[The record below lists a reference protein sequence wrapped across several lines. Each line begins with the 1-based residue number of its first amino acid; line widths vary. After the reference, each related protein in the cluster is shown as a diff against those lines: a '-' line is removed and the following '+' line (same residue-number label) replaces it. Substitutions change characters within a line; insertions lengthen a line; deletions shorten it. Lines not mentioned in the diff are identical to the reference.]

1 MGSLQPN
8 SVVRFGTY
16 EVSLQSGEV
25 RKAGL
30 RIRVQ
35 QQPMKLLAVLL
46 EHPGEV
52 VTREELRSRVWPNE
66 SFGDFDQAL
75 NIAIGKLRSAL
86 GDSAE
91 NPRFIETLPKRG
103 YRFIADVSVVDVDAL
118 PKRLESVAGDQP
130 ARDPRLTLQEAGLA
144 VAPDRRPWL
153 TRRVIVALALII
165 IVVVALPILSLWLFR
180 SRGRAPSGIRSLAVL
195 PLENLSGDAS
205 QNYFADGMT
214 DELITDMAQISALR
228 VISRTSVMVYKG
240 ARKPLPQIARELN
253 VDAVVEGTVLRSGD
267 QVRITAQ
274 LIEAATDK
282 HLWSRSYEGELR
294 DTLALQNRVAS
305 AIADQIRISLTPQE
319 QAALKNVKVV
329 NPEAYESYLKG
340 RYFWNK
346 RTADGLK
353 VALAYFKQAI
363 EEDPKYAQAYSGLAD
378 TYALLG
384 DWQYAVMTPKEA
396 FPPAKAAAIKALE
409 LDNTLGEAHNS
420 LAFVLDGFDWD
431 LDAGGREFQRA
442 IALSP
447 GYATAHHWYAWHL
460 SLLGRFDG
468 AIIEMR
474 KAENLDPL
482 SLIINAD
489 LAELLCLAHS
499 YDESIRQSQKTIEM
513 DPNFALAHNQLAQA
527 YLQKHMYDEAVAE
540 LQKALRL
547 SGDSPTSVANLARA
561 YIASGKRSE
570 AVKLLGDLKK
580 RSNSSYSY
588 AAEIAMI
595 YASLGDADQAMT
607 WLEKGFNERFNP
619 GVLLRPGFD
628 PLRSDPRFQNLLHR
642 IGLPGETIYPPL
654 VGGLSIEEGQPE
666 ARKRHGRCI
675 SHLFPLG
682 FDSAAIGWGRNK
694 LSLFEPSSGDLFS
707 V

>member
-1 MGSLQPN
+1 MESPPPN

-35 QQPMKLLAVLL
+35 HQPMKLLEVLL

-103 YRFIADVSVVDVDAL
+103 YRFIADVSVLDVDARPRL
-118 PKRLESVAGDQP
+118 PESVAGVLPGSQEKKTEP
-130 ARDPRLTLQEAGLA
+130 GHTLQGAGLA
-144 VAPDRRPWL
+144 IAPNRRLWL
-153 TRRVIVALALII
+153 TGWVIVALAFVLSSS
-165 IVVVALPILSLWLFR
+165 ILSVWLFR
-180 SRGRAPSGIRSLAVL
+180 SHSPAPAGIRSLAVL
-195 PLENLSGDAS
+195 PLENLSGEAS

-214 DELITDMAQISALR
+214 DELITDLAQISALR
-228 VISRTSVMVYKG
+228 VISRTSVMAYKG

-267 QVRITAQ
+267 RVRITAQ
-274 LIEAATDK
+274 LIEASTDK
-282 HLWSRSYEGELR
+282 HLWSQSYEGELR
-294 DTLALQNRVAS
+294 DTLALQSRVAR
-305 AIADQIRISLTPQE
+305 AIADQIRINLTPLE

-346 RTADGLK
+346 RTAEGLK
-353 VALAYFKQAI
+353 AALAYFKQAT
-363 EEDPKYAQAYSGLAD
+363 EEDPKYAKAYSGLAD

-396 FPPAKAAAIKALE
+396 FPKAKAAAIHALE

-431 LDAGGREFQRA
+431 LDAGGKEFQRA
-442 IALSP
+442 IELNP

-460 SLLGRFDG
+460 TLLGRFDE
-468 AIIEMR
+468 AITEMR

-489 LAELLCLAHS
+489 LAELLGLAHF
-499 YDESIRQSQKTIEM
+499 YDDSIRQSLKTIEM

-527 YLQKHMYDEAVAE
+527 YLQKHMYAEAVAE
-540 LQKALRL
+540 LKKAVQL
-547 SGDSPTSVANLARA
+547 SGDSPTCIANLARA
-561 YIASGKRSE
+561 YVASGKRSE
-570 AVKLLGDLKK
+570 AVKLLDVLKK
-580 RSNSSYSY
+580 RSSTGYSN
-588 AAEIAMI
+588 ASEIAMI
-595 YASLGDADQAMT
+595 YTSLGNTDQAMS
-607 WLEKGFNERFNP
+607 WLEQGYDERFNP

-628 PLRSDPRFQNLLHR
+628 PLRSDSRFRDLLHR
-642 IGLPGETIYPPL
+642 
-654 VGGLSIEEGQPE
+654 VGLS
-666 ARKRHGRCI
+666 
-675 SHLFPLG
+675 
-682 FDSAAIGWGRNK
+682 
-694 LSLFEPSSGDLFS
+694 

>member
-1 MGSLQPN
+1 MERLRLN
-8 SVVRFGTY
+8 SVIRFGTF
-16 EVSLQSGEV
+16 EVSFQSGEV

-35 QQPMKLLAVLL
+35 QQPMKLLEILL

-52 VTREELRSRVWPNE
+52 VTREELRRRVWPKD

-75 NIAIGKLRSAL
+75 NISIGKLRSAL

-91 NPRFIETLPKRG
+91 NPRFIETLPKYG
-103 YRFIADVSVVDVDAL
+103 YRFIADVSVVNGDAST
-118 PKRLESVAGDQP
+118 KRLEAAAGDV
-130 ARDPRLTLQEAGLA
+130 PRSQEQEKTESGHKLQGGGLA
-144 VAPDRRPWL
+144 IAPKRRPWPAHH
-153 TRRVIVALALII
+153 VIISLAA
-165 IVVVALPILSLWLFR
+165 VLSLSSLSVWLFR
-180 SRGRAPSGIRSLAVL
+180 SRGSPPTGIRSLAVL
-195 PLENLSGDAS
+195 PLDNLSGDAS

-214 DELITDMAQISALR
+214 DELITDLAQISALR
-228 VISRTSVMVYKG
+228 VISRTSVMAYKG

-253 VDAVVEGTVLRSGD
+253 VDAIVEGTVLRSGD

-274 LIEAATDK
+274 LIEASTDK
-282 HLWSRSYEGELR
+282 HLWSQSYEGDLR
-294 DTLALQNRVAS
+294 DTLALQSRVAS

-319 QAALKNVKVV
+319 KAALKDARVVK
-329 NPEAYESYLKG
+329 PEAYESYLKG

-353 VALAYFKQAI
+353 VALAYFNQAI

-384 DWQYAVMTPKEA
+384 DWQYAAMSPKEA
-396 FPPAKAAAIKALE
+396 FPQSKAAAIKALQ
-409 LDNTLGEAHNS
+409 LDSTLGEAHNS

-431 LDAGGREFQRA
+431 FDSAGKEFQRA
-442 IALSP
+442 IELNP

-460 SLLGRFDG
+460 SLLARFDE
-468 AIIEMR
+468 AIAEMR

-489 LAELLCLAHS
+489 LAELLVLAHS
-499 YDESIRQSQKTIEM
+499 YDESIRQSRKTIEM

-540 LQKALRL
+540 LKTAVQL
-547 SGDSPTSVANLARA
+547 SGGAPAFIANLARA
-561 YIASGKRSE
+561 YVASGKQSE
-570 AVKLLGDLKK
+570 AIKLLGDLKK
-580 RSNSSYSY
+580 RSNPTYSN

-595 YASLGDADQAMT
+595 YASLGDTDQAMN
-607 WLEKGFNERFNP
+607 WLEKGYEERFNP

-628 PLRSDPRFQNLLHR
+628 PLRPDSRFKELVHR
-642 IGLPGETIYPPL
+642 IGLPG
-654 VGGLSIEEGQPE
+654 
-666 ARKRHGRCI
+666 
-675 SHLFPLG
+675 
-682 FDSAAIGWGRNK
+682 
-694 LSLFEPSSGDLFS
+694 
-707 V
+707 

>member
-1 MGSLQPN
+1 
-8 SVVRFGTY
+8 
-16 EVSLQSGEV
+16 
-25 RKAGL
+25 
-30 RIRVQ
+30 VQ
-35 QQPMKLLAVLL
+35 QQPMKLLEILL

-52 VTREELRSRVWPNE
+52 VTREELRSRVWPSE

-103 YRFIADVSVVDVDAL
+103 YRFIADVSVVDTDAR
-118 PKRLESVAGDQP
+118 PKKLESVAADLP
-130 ARDPRLTLQEAGLA
+130 ATNPGHTLQGTRLA
-144 VAPDRRPWL
+144 VAPERQRRP
-153 TRRVIVALALII
+153 TRGVIVVFALVLVFLILF
-165 IVVVALPILSLWLFR
+165 VWLFR
-180 SRGRAPSGIRSLAVL
+180 SRAPAPTGIRSIAVL
-195 PLENLSGDAS
+195 PLDNLSGDAS

-214 DELITDMAQISALR
+214 DELITDLAQISALR

-253 VDAVVEGTVLRSGD
+253 VDAVVEGTVLHSGD

-274 LIEAATDK
+274 LIEASTDK
-282 HLWSRSYEGELR
+282 HLWSQSYEGELR

-319 QAALKNVKVV
+319 KAALKNVRVV

-353 VALAYFKQAI
+353 AALAYFNQAI

-396 FPPAKAAAIKALE
+396 FPKAKAAAIRALE
-409 LDNTLGEAHNS
+409 LDSTLGEAHNS

-431 LDAGGREFQRA
+431 FDSAGKEFQRA
-442 IALSP
+442 IELNP
-447 GYATAHHWYAWHL
+447 GYATSHHWYAWHL
-460 SLLGRFDG
+460 SLLGRFDE
-468 AIIEMR
+468 AIAEMK

-489 LAELLCLAHS
+489 LAELLVLAHH
-499 YDESIRQSQKTIEM
+499 YDESIAQSRKTVEM

-540 LQKALRL
+540 LKKAAQL
-547 SGDSPTSVANLARA
+547 SGDSPTCIANLARA
-561 YIASGKRSE
+561 YVASGRRSE
-570 AVKLLGDLKK
+570 AEKLLGDLKK
-580 RSNSSYSY
+580 RSNATYSN
-588 AAEIAMI
+588 APEIAMI
-595 YASLGDADQAMT
+595 YVSLGDTDQAMN
-607 WLEKGFNERFNP
+607 WLEKGYEERFNP

-628 PLRSDPRFQNLLHR
+628 PLRSGSRFQNLLRR
-642 IGLPGETIYPPL
+642 IGL
-654 VGGLSIEEGQPE
+654 
-666 ARKRHGRCI
+666 
-675 SHLFPLG
+675 
-682 FDSAAIGWGRNK
+682 
-694 LSLFEPSSGDLFS
+694 SG
-707 V
+707 